1 MEKQRIRKL
10 MVKKISATATQE
22 ELQELAVLFNK
33 FPEYKLIDELMSNI
47 KTNMDGTPGEEEIE
61 VQLDALWKKINTH
74 QESPLP
80 TVNRK
85 SLFGY
90 KSWLAAAAVF
100 IAVLIA
106 GMLAYQKDSVMEQDP
121 GKYRVITAAYGH
133 TSRVVLPDGSI
144 VKMNSGTTLS
154 YPVEFS
160 ANVRQVKLVG
170 EAFFEVTKNPN
181 RPFMV
186 HAGNLTVRV
195 LGTSFN
201 VKAYQEDNNVETT
214 LIHGKVQVVMD
225 NEPDKLITLSPNEKL
240 TVAKRAGNT
249 KIAHLP
255 GELKYKL
262 QTVAVKPTDN
272 IEEIAWLERKFAF
285 NNTSFEDVAKIIE
298 RKYNVKL
305 VFEQEQLKSE
315 LITGVFENEELSR
328 ALNLLHMS
336 TSFNY
341 EIKKDTVILSSSKNS
356 KQQ

>member
-1 MEKQRIRKL
+1 MEKQRIREL
-10 MVKKISATATQE
+10 MVKKISVTATQ
-22 ELQELAVLFNK
+22 QELLELDTLFNR
-33 FPEYKLIDELMSNI
+33 FPEYKLIDEVMSNI
-47 KTNMDGTPGEEEIE
+47 KTNMNETPGEDEIE
-61 VQLDALWKKINTH
+61 LQLDALWTKIKT
-74 QESPLP
+74 QEGSPLP
-80 TVNRK
+80 VVKRS

-90 KSWLAAAAVF
+90 KSWIAAAAIF
-100 IAVLIA
+100 ITVITA
-106 GMLAYQKDSVMEQDP
+106 GLLTYHNNSGMQERP

-133 TSRVVLPDGSI
+133 TSRIVLPDGSI
-144 VKMNSGTTLS
+144 VKLNSGTTLS
-154 YPVEFS
+154 YPIKFA
-160 ANVRQVKLVG
+160 ANLRQVKLIG

-181 RPFMV
+181 SPFMV

-201 VKAYQEDNNVETT
+201 VKAYQEDKNVETT

-272 IEEIAWLERKFAF
+272 IEEIAWLDRKFAF

-305 VFEQEQLKSE
+305 IFEQEHLKNE

-341 EIKKDTVILSSSKNS
+341 EIKKDTVILSSTKNT